1 VQGSYG
7 IAQTESKMT
16 LLDFTTRLSLALI
29 LGVAIGFERQ
39 WRQKS
44 AGLRTNALVS
54 LGSAAF
60 TLISFALTSTV
71 DADGVYRGDATRIVG
86 QIVTGIGFL
95 GAGVILKDGLSIQG
109 LNTAATIWCSAAVG
123 ALAGIGLFAEATIMA
138 AAVILTHLLLR
149 PLGIKLGKLSF
160 QKEEGGSFYY
170 SFKIRCKEQVENHLR
185 VLILNALKNDNH
197 LQLRSLKSSDDGNPA
212 YTYVEAE
219 ILANGKHD
227 NEMEKLAGLLTLE
240 YGVTQVSWE
249 INGQQ
254 ND

>member
-1 VQGSYG
+1 
-7 IAQTESKMT
+7 MT
-16 LLDFTTRLSLALI
+16 LFDFTTRLTLALI
-29 LGVAIGFERQ
+29 LGIAIGLERQ

-60 TLISFALTSTV
+60 TLISFALTSPT
-71 DADGVYRGDATRIVG
+71 DADGIYRGDATRIIG
-86 QIVTGIGFL
+86 QIITGIGFL
-95 GAGVILKDGLSIQG
+95 GAGVIMKDGLSIQG

-123 ALAGIGLFAEATIMA
+123 ALAAAGLYQQAIIVAFAIM
-138 AAVILTHLLLR
+138 LTHLLLR
-149 PLGIKLGKLSF
+149 PLGIKLNKLSF
-160 QKEEGGSFYY
+160 KKGENDSFFY

-185 VLILNALKNDNH
+185 VLILNTLKKDHH
-197 LQLRSLKSSDDGNPA
+197 LQLRSLKSSDNGNPA
-212 YTYVEAE
+212 YAYVEAE

-249 INGQQ
+249 INEQRSE
-254 ND
+254 

>member
-1 VQGSYG
+1 
-7 IAQTESKMT
+7 MT
-16 LLDFTTRLSLALI
+16 LFDFTIRLSMALI
-29 LGVAIGFERQ
+29 LGVAIGLERQ

-44 AGLRTNALVS
+44 AGLRTNTLVS

-60 TLISFALTSTV
+60 TLISFALTSSV
-71 DADGVYRGDATRIVG
+71 DADGVYRGDATRIIG

-95 GAGVILKDGLSIQG
+95 GGGVILKDGLSIQG

-123 ALAGIGLFAEATIMA
+123 ALSGVGLFAEATIVA
-138 AAVILTHLLLR
+138 FAVMLTHILLR
-149 PLGIKLGKLSF
+149 PLGLKLNKLSF
-160 QKEEGGSFYY
+160 QKEEGGSFFY

-185 VLILNALKNDNH
+185 VLILNSLKNDPH
-197 LQLRSLKSSDDGNPA
+197 LQLRSLKSSDNGNPT
-212 YTYVEAE
+212 YTYIEAE

-249 INGQQ
+249 INAKQ

>member
-1 VQGSYG
+1 
-7 IAQTESKMT
+7 MT
-16 LLDFTTRLSLALI
+16 LFDFTIRLSMALI
-29 LGVAIGFERQ
+29 LGVAIGLERQ

-44 AGLRTNALVS
+44 AGLRTNTLVS

-60 TLISFALTSTV
+60 TLISFALTSSV
-71 DADGVYRGDATRIVG
+71 DADGVYRGDATRIIG

-95 GAGVILKDGLSIQG
+95 GGGVILKDGLSIQG

-123 ALAGIGLFAEATIMA
+123 ALSGVGLFAEATIVA
-138 AAVILTHLLLR
+138 FAVMLTHILLR
-149 PLGIKLGKLSF
+149 PLGLKLNKFSF
-160 QKEEGGSFYY
+160 QKEEGGSFFY

-185 VLILNALKNDNH
+185 VLILNSLKNDPH
-197 LQLRSLKSSDDGNPA
+197 LQLRSLKSSDNGNPT
-212 YTYVEAE
+212 YTYIEAE

-249 INGQQ
+249 INAKQ

>member
-1 VQGSYG
+1 
-7 IAQTESKMT
+7 MT
-16 LLDFTTRLSLALI
+16 LFDFTIRLCLALI

-39 WRQKS
+39 WRQRS
-44 AGLRTNALVS
+44 AGLRTNTLVS

-60 TLISFALTSTV
+60 TLISFALTSMV
-71 DADGVYRGDATRIVG
+71 DADGVYKGDATRIIG

-95 GAGVILKDGLSIQG
+95 GGGVILKDGVTIQG

-123 ALAGIGLFAEATIMA
+123 ALAGVGLFAEASIVA
-138 AAVILTHLLLR
+138 GAVMLTHLLLR
-149 PLGIKLGKLSF
+149 PLGLWLNKSSS
-160 QKEEGGSFYY
+160 QKEETGSFYY

-185 VLILNALKNDNH
+185 VLILNALKKDSH
-197 LQLRSLKSSDDGNPA
+197 LQLRSLKSSDNGNPA
-212 YTYVEAE
+212 YTYIEAE

-227 NEMEKLAGLLTLE
+227 SEMEKLAGLLTLE